1 MKSFTRILL
10 LALALLVAL
19 AVPGRVAFAQ
29 DPDNEE
35 GKVIVGGSYRLSS
48 GETLSDDL
56 VIIGGS
62 GTLEKGSTVNG
73 DVALT
78 GGILDVNGEVNGDVV
93 AIGGT
98 ITLGD
103 DAHVNGNVSTVGAVL
118 NRSEKAKIDGSLTI
132 GNPGQMEFPLVK
144 PALGNRFSAPS
155 ILEDVF
161 GPISQALYAMLT
173 ALVVASLAAA
183 AVLFVQKPTEN
194 VAAMIVTRPLPSL
207 GMGLLTVLVAP
218 LLIVIL
224 TVTIVFIPVMILFV
238 IALGLAALM
247 GWIALGL
254 ELGRRIGAALKVD
267 WAPAVYAGL
276 GTLALTLLTTL
287 LDLIPCLGAVIY
299 TVIGLM
305 GLGAVLLS
313 RFGLQREHV
322 PAAAVYHPANTSFA
336 PIPPVTPA
344 AIRPDQAPVEV
355 APAPSAVQDTPPTAD
370 PGSDGPGQDS
380 PGDES
385 PA

>member
-1 MKSFTRILL
+1 MKPFTRILL
-10 LALALLVAL
+10 LALVLFVAL

-78 GGILDVNGEVNGDVV
+78 GGILDVNGEINGDVV

-132 GNPGQMEFPLVK
+132 GNPGEMEFPLVK

-155 ILEDVF
+155 ILENVF
-161 GPISQALYAMLT
+161 GPISQVLYSLFI

-183 AVLFVQKPTEN
+183 VVLFVQKPTES

-207 GMGLLTVLVAP
+207 GMGLLTALVAP

-224 TVTIVFIPVMILFV
+224 TVTIVFIPIMLLFAM
-238 IALGLAALM
+238 ALCLASLM

-254 ELGRRIGAALKVD
+254 ELGKRISAAFKVD
-267 WAPAVYAGL
+267 WAPAVSAGL
-276 GTLALTLLTTL
+276 GTLALTLLTML
-287 LDLIPCLGAVIY
+287 LDFIPCLGAVIY
-299 TVIGLM
+299 TVIGLV
-305 GLGAVLLS
+305 GLGAVVLS

-322 PAAAVYHPANTSFA
+322 PAAAVYPPANTAFA
-336 PIPPVTPA
+336 PIPPVAPA
-344 AIRPDQAPVEV
+344 AIRPDQAPVDV
-355 APAPSAVQDTPPTAD
+355 APVTPAVQDTPPAAD
-370 PGSDGPGQDS
+370 SGSDGPGQDS
-380 PGDES
+380 PGDE
-385 PA
+385 PAA